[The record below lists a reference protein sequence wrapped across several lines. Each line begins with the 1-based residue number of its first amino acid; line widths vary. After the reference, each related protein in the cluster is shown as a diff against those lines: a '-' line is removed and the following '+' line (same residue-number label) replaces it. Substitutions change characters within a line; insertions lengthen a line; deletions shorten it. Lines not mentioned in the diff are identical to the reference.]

1 MLTLAK
7 QVTSWIR
14 FHQRLRRQAA
24 LHQVLRNEQRAN
36 AYEIAAWADEP
47 GQAPLRGDK
56 KLALVEEKKKRIK
69 KVTKRGAANAYGVS
83 EWEGVA
89 Q

>member
-1 MLTLAK
+1 M
-7 QVTSWIR
+7 
-14 FHQRLRRQAA
+14 RRQSA
-24 LHQVLRNEQRAN
+24 LQQLLQNEQRAN

-47 GQAPLRGDK
+47 GMAPVRGEK
-56 KLALVEEKKKRIK
+56 RGEKKKK
-69 KVTKRGAANAYGVS
+69 KKGPKRGAANAYGVS

>member
-1 MLTLAK
+1 M
-7 QVTSWIR
+7 
-14 FHQRLRRQAA
+14 
-24 LHQVLRNEQRAN
+24 LRNEQRAN

-56 KLALVEEKKKRIK
+56 RITVPVPEEKKKMFRFKFK
-69 KVTKRGAANAYGVS
+69 KATKRGAANAYGIE

-89 Q
+89 QTGD

>member
-1 MLTLAK
+1 V
-7 QVTSWIR
+7 Q
-14 FHQRLRRQAA
+14 
-24 LHQVLRNEQRAN
+24 NEQRAN

-47 GQAPLRGDK
+47 GSAPVKGEKRVDG
-56 KLALVEEKKKRIK
+56 EKKKGRK
-69 KVTKRGAANAYGVS
+69 LPKRGAANAYGVS